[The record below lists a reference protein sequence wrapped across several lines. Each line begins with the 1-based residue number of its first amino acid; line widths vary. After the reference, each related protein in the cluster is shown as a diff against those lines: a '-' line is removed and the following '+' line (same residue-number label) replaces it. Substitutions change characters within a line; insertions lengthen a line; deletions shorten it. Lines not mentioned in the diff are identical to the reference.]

1 MNKYQ
6 VSEKPPENLLR
17 VNMSVQEAQHQK
29 LHKVKKH
36 RDPVA
41 VGRALS
47 DLEVAAAGTANLM
60 PPILA
65 AVKAY
70 ATLQEICDVLR
81 GIFGEHQPSEE
92 F

>member
-1 MNKYQ
+1 
-6 VSEKPPENLLR
+6 
-17 VNMSVQEAQHQK
+17 MSVQEAQIQMLRH
-29 LHKVKKH
+29 VKRR

-47 DLEVAAAGTANLM
+47 DLEVAAGGTANLM

-81 GIFGEHQPSEE
+81 GVFGEYQPSEE